1 MANGTEI
8 RALELGE
15 QIAQKQNVYIVDVTY
30 KKADD
35 TYSLCYYIDKEG
47 GIGIDECEL
56 FSKAV
61 EELLDA
67 EDFIEENYT
76 LEVSSPGAD
85 RKLTKEREFLYYI
98 GREVDVKLY
107 KAENGVKEFTG
118 VLKDYK
124 DKTAFVELDGEV
136 KEIPV
141 KQAVYIRLSFKFQR
155 GRFIKMEK
163 GLFEVLTEICNHLR
177 NDLIDPFSFGSVVDQ
192 EQ

>member
-1 MANGTEI
+1 M
-8 RALELGE
+8 
-15 QIAQKQNVYIVDVTY
+15 
-30 KKADD
+30 
-35 TYSLCYYIDKEG
+35 
-47 GIGIDECEL
+47 

-124 DKTAFVELDGEV
+124 DKTAFVELDGEA

-141 KQAVYIRLSFKFQR
+141 KQAVYIRLSFKF
-155 GRFIKMEK
+155 
-163 GLFEVLTEICNHLR
+163 
-177 NDLIDPFSFGSVVDQ
+177 
-192 EQ
+192 

>member
-35 TYSLCYYIDKEG
+35 TYSLCYY
-47 GIGIDECEL
+47 IDECEL

-141 KQAVYIRLSFKFQR
+141 KQAVYIRLSFKF
-155 GRFIKMEK
+155 
-163 GLFEVLTEICNHLR
+163 
-177 NDLIDPFSFGSVVDQ
+177 
-192 EQ
+192 

>member
-30 KKADD
+30 KKTDD

-141 KQAVYIRLSFKFQR
+141 KQAVYIRLSFKFKR

-163 GLFEVLTEICNHLR
+163 GLFEFLTEI
-177 NDLIDPFSFGSVVDQ
+177 
-192 EQ
+192 

>member
-1 MANGTEI
+1 MSKIIMHIDINQFFAAATVLLEPSLKNKPLIIAGSSRRGIVSTASYEARKYGIHSAMPTYMAKKLCPNVII
-8 RALELGE
+8 RPVNFEWYN
-15 QIAQKQNVYIVDVTY
+15 QK
-30 KKADD
+30 
-35 TYSLCYYIDKEG
+35 SHEF
-47 GIGIDECEL
+47 
-56 FSKAV
+56 FS
-61 EELLDA
+61 
-67 EDFIEENYT
+67 FIEENYT

-141 KQAVYIRLSFKFQR
+141 KQAVYIRLSFKF
-155 GRFIKMEK
+155 
-163 GLFEVLTEICNHLR
+163 
-177 NDLIDPFSFGSVVDQ
+177 
-192 EQ
+192 

>member
-15 QIAQKQNVYIVDVTY
+15 QIAQKQNVYIVDVTIQKSRRHLFAMLLY
-30 KKADD
+30 WQR
-35 TYSLCYYIDKEG
+35 G

-107 KAENGVKEFTG
+107 KAEKGVKEFTG

-141 KQAVYIRLSFKFQR
+141 KQAVYIRLSFKF
-155 GRFIKMEK
+155 
-163 GLFEVLTEICNHLR
+163 
-177 NDLIDPFSFGSVVDQ
+177 
-192 EQ
+192 

>member
-1 MANGTEI
+1 MANATELK
-8 RALELGE
+8 ALEKGE
-15 QIAQKQNVYIVDVTY
+15 IIAEKQGVYVVDVSY
-30 KKADD
+30 KKEGD

-47 GIGIDECEL
+47 GVGIDECEA

-67 EDFIEENYT
+67 DDFIENEYT

-85 RKLTKEREFLYYI
+85 RKLVKDREFAYYI

-124 DKTAFVELDGEV
+124 DKTAFIELDGEI
-136 KEIPV
+136 KEIPA
-141 KQAVYIRLSFKFQR
+141 KQAVYIRLSFKF
-155 GRFIKMEK
+155 
-163 GLFEVLTEICNHLR
+163 
-177 NDLIDPFSFGSVVDQ
+177 
-192 EQ
+192 

>member
-141 KQAVYIRLSFKFQR
+141 KQAVYIRYHLSFR
-155 GRFIKMEK
+155 E
-163 GLFEVLTEICNHLR
+163 E
-177 NDLIDPFSFGSVVDQ
+177 DL
-192 EQ
+192 